1 MELNKALKI
10 ILELAEQNMLNDP
23 EMQDEMLRQ
32 MNAIETVRAH
42 MQELESPSPLQ
53 VVLVVKGGLIQE
65 SYSNVPTE
73 ITVLDGD
80 IEGVTDE
87 SCRCIDAMDGNEYY
101 IGSFDAY
108 TDPTLVA
115 DILKE
120 VSA

>member
-1 MELNKALKI
+1 MELNQALKLV
-10 ILELAEQNMLNDP
+10 LELAEQNMLNDP

-32 MNAIETVRAH
+32 MNAIESVRAH

-53 VVLVVKGGLIQE
+53 VVLVVVGGLIQE

-80 IEGVTDE
+80 TEGATDE
-87 SCRCIDAMDGNEYY
+87 TCRCIDAMDGNEYC
-101 IGSFDAY
+101 IGSFNSY

>member
-1 MELNKALKI
+1 MELNEALKLV
-10 ILELAEQNMLNDP
+10 LELAEQNMLNDP
-23 EMQDEMLRQ
+23 EMQHEMLQQ

-53 VVLVVKGGLIQE
+53 MVLVVEGGVIQE

-80 IEGVTDE
+80 IENVPME
-87 SCRCIDAMDGNEYY
+87 FCHRIDAIGGYVY
-101 IGSFDAY
+101 SIGSLNTY

-120 VSA
+120 AFA

>member
-1 MELNKALKI
+1 MELNEALKLV
-10 ILELAEQNMLNDP
+10 LELAEQNMLNDS
-23 EMQDEMLRQ
+23 EMQHEMLQQ

-53 VVLVVKGGLIQE
+53 VVLVVEGGVIQE

-80 IEGVTDE
+80 IEGATDD
-87 SCRCIDAMDGNEYY
+87 SCRCIDAMDGNEYN
-101 IGSFDAY
+101 IGSPNTN

-120 VSA
+120 AFA